1 MGGDQVM
8 VDQSPL
14 CVGCQHRATPKGL
27 RQHPIQG
34 QGVGQ
39 WLLDAAHCLTNSI
52 AVLGEKIT
60 GLEIVKKMLH
70 VAPEPLE
77 QVAISI
83 ETLLDLDSLSVEEVA
98 SHLSNVEQHMKTAI
112 FDR

>member
-1 MGGDQVM
+1 VWDANIEQ
-8 VDQSPL
+8 
-14 CVGCQHRATPKGL
+14 L
-27 RQHPIQG
+27 RKDFDNIQFKDRESVNDFSMRLTG
-34 QGVGQ
+34 
-39 WLLDAAHCLTNSI
+39 LTNSI

-70 VAPEPLE
+70 VAPKPLE

-83 ETLLDLDSLSVEEVA
+83 ETLVDLDSLSVEEVA

>member
-1 MGGDQVM
+1 VWDANIEQ
-8 VDQSPL
+8 
-14 CVGCQHRATPKGL
+14 L
-27 RQHPIQG
+27 RKDFDNIQFKDKESVNDFSMRLTG
-34 QGVGQ
+34 
-39 WLLDAAHCLTNSI
+39 LTNSI